1 MSDFYQEHTAEDQA
15 QRSLPGRVGFG
26 DAEISGSPGKKFQEA
41 TGEVINLGTRIP
53 IKGYEDIV
61 RARQTGRFIA
71 QKIGFSTNKATIV
84 ATVISE
90 LARNII
96 LYAKT
101 GEISITTKNSGSS
114 LALLITAVDEGPGIA
129 NIQRAM
135 TSGYS
140 TSGGL
145 GVGLSGLRN
154 IADDFEIRSIEG
166 KGTTVVVTILLR

>member
-1 MSDFYQEHTAEDQA
+1 MNEFYQEHTAEDLS
-15 QRSLPGRVGFG
+15 QRSLPGRAGFG
-26 DAEISGSPGKKFQEA
+26 DAGISGSPGKKLQEA

-71 QKIGFSTNKATIV
+71 QKLGFSTNKATIV
-84 ATVISE
+84 ATAISE
-90 LARNII
+90 LARNVI

-101 GEISITTKNSGSS
+101 GEISISTTNSGSL
-114 LALLITAVDEGPGIA
+114 LALLITAVDEGPGIP

-154 IADDFEIRSIEG
+154 IADNFEIRSTEG
-166 KGTTVVVTILLR
+166 KGTTAIVTILLR